1 MNVNTAVMTDVMA
14 APSAVPSK
22 DSGKTTAES
31 SGKNFQQV
39 MEQYTGRKE
48 TGRKETA
55 RKEVARKGAARKENW
70 SSETQKTPSADQGTV
85 TAKKNDAGIGSQS
98 SQTET
103 CSKPAVPEEE
113 QKPEDARL
121 QAMLALAE
129 PVAVQVVSPEML
141 MEAVGGGSMEG
152 RNLPVEDDASSLNVQ
167 TVNQGT
173 VPELVNQEMTG
184 AVWPELMVDTSSQNL
199 AAHAF
204 DQKMMA
210 VNDSLNPDQKGDGF
224 VSRDVETSRETT
236 METSDTRVMNAAKM
250 SDQPAS
256 QVNTEKSLIHDATVN
271 DGQNPASVLQNQE
284 AAAKQMGVE
293 PVNISDSGMTKPIS
307 AEMAV
312 KQPVQETANQTA
324 EQNLVEMTGEPTG
337 IEELNGSLKADS
349 QDLVNQPSARD
360 LSEKSSTDRASTQSV
375 RESGEP
381 TQSDTIKS
389 HINVRDTGVE
399 PPMTS
404 SRQSELSTSKSHINV
419 LETVENVSEKDLNS
433 QAASQNP
440 GMEAAGQET
449 AGETAGKAAGQE
461 ITSKVTQWDMASK
474 AADENPQAVSQ
485 STAVVPEKAVAVQP
499 KESQLHAQQ
508 ALSGAA
514 QGTAASQA
522 AADTAPVTGETY
534 VSRVSDQARQT
545 TANTMS
551 AESLENTVIQKTV
564 TASTSGQS
572 STADDTESGF
582 DGMLKDQSALEGTA
596 RSSSE
601 YEAAGVKGQVSA
613 LSEEQASL
621 EELKKNAEAKGINL
635 MDRMAKAR
643 ITGGAKVQTM
653 NQTAG
658 QNASSV
664 VTQVKEGLEQGVKN
678 QLKEFTIHLKPEG
691 LGEVIVKMVSQ
702 DGKLTVNIGASSSE
716 TQKLINSQMVSLKEM
731 LEPLHAEVGE
741 VYHSSQDATGFLNY
755 DQNTP
760 ENQRQQAG
768 HYQGS
773 QHYDNYTEDE
783 EILTE
788 AEYITAQRNLARL
801 YTYV

>member
-1 MNVNTAVMTDVMA
+1 MNVNTAVLTDVMVVQPT
-14 APSAVPSK
+14 APSKESSK
-22 DSGKTTAES
+22 TMAEA

-48 TGRKETA
+48 TAQKETDRKETV
-55 RKEVARKGAARKENW
+55 KKENW
-70 SSETQKTPSADQGTV
+70 SAETQKTPVTDQGTV
-85 TAKKNDAGIGSQS
+85 TAKKDDSRTNSGNKSLNGSQN
-98 SQTET
+98 SQNE
-103 CSKPAVPEEE
+103 KLPQPAVPEEK
-113 QKPEDARL
+113 QKAEEARL

-129 PVAVQVVSPEML
+129 PVMVQVISPEML
-141 MEAVGGGSMEG
+141 MEVVGEGSMEG
-152 RNLPVEDDASSLNVQ
+152 QNIPVADEASSLNVQ
-167 TVNQGT
+167 SANQGT
-173 VPELVNQEMTG
+173 VPELVNQEMAG
-184 AVWPELMVDTSSQNL
+184 AVWPELMVDAASQNL
-199 AAHAF
+199 VTNAS

-210 VNDSLNPDQKGDGF
+210 VNDSLNPDQKGTGS
-224 VSRDVETSRETT
+224 VSQDVETSQPTT
-236 METSDTRVMNAAKM
+236 VETSDPRVMNVAKM

-256 QVNTEKSLIHDATVN
+256 QVNTGQSLIHDTTAI
-271 DGQNPASVLQNQE
+271 DGQNPVSVLQNQE
-284 AAAKQMGVE
+284 APSKQTGAE
-293 PVNISDSGMTKPIS
+293 TENISDSGVAKS
-307 AEMAV
+307 FHAEMAV
-312 KQPVQETANQTA
+312 KQPVQETENQTA
-324 EQNLVEMTGEPTG
+324 GQNRVETTGEPTG
-337 IEELNGSLKADS
+337 RETLNGTLKANG
-349 QDLVNQPSARD
+349 QNLVNQSSSQE
-360 LSEKSSTDRASTQSV
+360 LSEKLSTGKATTQPV
-375 RESGEP
+375 PESGDPAQANTMKSQIDAHGTGAEP
-381 TQSDTIKS
+381 TMTFGQQSEIFIPKS
-389 HINVRDTGVE
+389 QINVSGTEV
-399 PPMTS
+399 
-404 SRQSELSTSKSHINV
+404 
-419 LETVENVSEKDLNS
+419 NVSEKGLNS
-433 QAASQNP
+433 QAAIQNP
-440 GMEAAGQET
+440 VIEAAGQET
-449 AGETAGKAAGQE
+449 TPK
-461 ITSKVTQWDMASK
+461 TSQWDMSSK
-474 AADENPQAVSQ
+474 TADENLQSVSQ
-485 STAVVPEKAVAVQP
+485 STAVTPEKAVAVQP
-499 KESQLHAQQ
+499 KELQLNAQQ
-508 ALSGAA
+508 ALSEAA
-514 QGTAASQA
+514 QGTAAGQA
-522 AADTAPVTGETY
+522 ATDTAPVISETFM
-534 VSRVSDQARQT
+534 SRALDQARQT
-545 TANTMS
+545 TANAVS
-551 AESLENTVIQKTV
+551 AENPENTVIQKTV
-564 TASTSGQS
+564 TASASGQS

-582 DGMLKDQSALEGTA
+582 GDMLKDQSALDGTA
-596 RSSSE
+596 RSSFE
-601 YEAAGVKGQVSA
+601 NEAAGVKGQVSA
-613 LSEEQASL
+613 LSKEQASL

-635 MDRMAKAR
+635 MDRMAEAR

>member
-1 MNVNTAVMTDVMA
+1 MNVNTAVMADIMA
-14 APSAVPSK
+14 APSSVPSK

-55 RKEVARKGAARKENW
+55 RKEVGRKEAARKENW
-70 SSETQKTPSADQGTV
+70 SAETQKTSPADQGPV
-85 TAKKNDAGIGSQS
+85 TAKKNDTGIGSQS

-103 CSKPAVPEEE
+103 SSKPAVPEEE

-129 PVAVQVVSPEML
+129 PVVVQVVSPEML
-141 MEAVGGGSMEG
+141 MEAVGGVSMEG

-167 TVNQGT
+167 PVNQGT
-173 VPELVNQEMTG
+173 VPELVNQEMAG
-184 AVWPELMVDTSSQNL
+184 AVWPEFMADASSQNL
-199 AAHAF
+199 TAHAF

-210 VNDSLNPDQKGDGF
+210 INGSLNPDQKGDGS
-224 VSRDVETSRETT
+224 VSQDVGTSQPTT
-236 METSDTRVMNAAKM
+236 METSDTRVMNAVKM

-256 QVNTEKSLIHDATVN
+256 QVNTEKSLIHDVTAN

-284 AAAKQMGVE
+284 AAAKQMGAE
-293 PVNISDSGMTKPIS
+293 PVNTSDSGMTKSIH
-307 AEMAV
+307 AEMAAE
-312 KQPVQETANQTA
+312 QPVQEPANQMTDQNPA
-324 EQNLVEMTGEPTG
+324 ETTGPSTGTEASNESLKANSQNLV
-337 IEELNGSLKADS
+337 
-349 QDLVNQPSARD
+349 NQLSAQD
-360 LSEKSSTDRASTQSV
+360 LSEKTSTGKALSQSAQ
-375 RESGEP
+375 ESGDSA
-381 TQSDTIKS
+381 QSGTIKS
-389 HINVRDTGVE
+389 QINGRDTEVE
-399 PPMTS
+399 RPVTS
-404 SRQSELSTSKSHINV
+404 GQQSELSALKSQINGSGAEV
-419 LETVENVSEKDLNS
+419 KESEQNLNS
-433 QAASQNP
+433 QTAGQIPEMKTAGQEAAVKAASQ
-440 GMEAAGQET
+440 
-449 AGETAGKAAGQE
+449 E
-461 ITSKVTQWDMASK
+461 ITPKTSQADMISK
-474 AADENPQAVSQ
+474 AADENMQAASQ
-485 STAVVPEKAVAVQP
+485 STAIIPEQAAGTQL
-499 KESQLHAQQ
+499 KESQLEAQ
-508 ALSGAA
+508 ALSEAA
-514 QGTAASQA
+514 QGAAASRVA
-522 AADTAPVTGETY
+522 VVSDTASATGKTSVTQEP
-534 VSRVSDQARQT
+534 DQSGQT
-545 TANTMS
+545 TANAVLTERSENMVVQKPVAAS
-551 AESLENTVIQKTV
+551 A
-564 TASTSGQS
+564 SGQS
-572 STADDTESGF
+572 STADDTEPGF
-582 DGMLKDQSALEGTA
+582 GGMLKDQSALDGTA

-635 MDRMAKAR
+635 MDRMAEAR

-658 QNASSV
+658 QNAPSV